1 MRITRDLLHKFARET
16 VKQHKRKEPDIH
28 AAYLMGSLLDEEP
41 LLGGTTD
48 IDLMLVHKYL
58 APIERET
65 AALTPEISVDVYHK
79 TVDDYEPSRQFRQD
93 AWVGYPLTYNH
104 ILLYDTDHWLEF
116 LQASVSAE
124 FHRVDN
130 VLARVTALLASA
142 REGWRGLSQ
151 LSEVNHLDWLDQFL
165 TTLFLGANAIT
176 GLIGPPLATRRLM
189 ITFYQRLHD
198 LGTPEVWD
206 SFCGLLGCS
215 DDLFLNYKPWIS
227 AFEQDLLQLAEIGSP
242 PPHLAPCRQLY
253 YLQGIRSLT
262 ASEEGLLP
270 LWPLL
275 RVWLD
280 VHLALPQPGPGQDTW
295 HEFLAAL
302 NLTDDFTSAKTKT
315 LDAYLDHI
323 EVLIE
328 NWADTYG
335 F

>member
-1 MRITRDLLHKFARET
+1 MRITRDLLHKLARDT
-16 VKQHKRKEPDIH
+16 VKQYKRKEPDIH
-28 AAYLMGSLLDEEP
+28 AAYLMGSLLSEEP

-58 APIERET
+58 APVERET
-65 AALTPEISVDVYHK
+65 AALTPEISVDIYHK
-79 TVDDYEPSRQFRQD
+79 TLDDYEPPRQFRQD

-124 FHRVDN
+124 FHRADN
-130 VLARVTALLASA
+130 VLVRVHRILVSA
-142 REGWRGLSQ
+142 RESWQILSQ
-151 LSEVNHLDWLDQFL
+151 LSSPSHLACLDQFL
-165 TTLFLGANAIT
+165 NTLLLGADALS

-189 ITFYQRLHD
+189 MTLNQRLYD

-215 DDLFLNYKPWIS
+215 EDLFTNYTPWIN
-227 AFEQDLLQLAEIGSP
+227 AFEKDLLELAEIESP
-242 PPHLAPCRQLY
+242 PVHLAPCRHAY
-253 YLQGIRSLT
+253 YLQGVRTL
-262 ASEEGLLP
+262 ALNENELLP

-280 VHLALPQPGPGQDTW
+280 VQLALPQAGPGYETW
-295 HEFLAAL
+295 QELLSSL
-302 NLTDDFTSAKTKT
+302 NLTDDFTAAKIKT

-323 EVLIE
+323 EGLIE
-328 NWADTYG
+328 NWADTYVY
-335 F
+335 